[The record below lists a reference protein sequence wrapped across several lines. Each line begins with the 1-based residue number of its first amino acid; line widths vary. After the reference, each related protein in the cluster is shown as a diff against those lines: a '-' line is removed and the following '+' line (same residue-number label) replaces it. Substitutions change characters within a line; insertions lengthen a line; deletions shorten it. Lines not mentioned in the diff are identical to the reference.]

1 MKCKQM
7 TAYKWQYNPWSPKCQ
22 VVLKVLLG
30 YKMGFRTSLLC
41 LRFFRM
47 FLHHQNIGHL
57 HDYLNL
63 VTLVVNDTKYMSFFD
78 VSEKIELKI
87 KMIFLIYLIGT

>member
-1 MKCKQM
+1 
-7 TAYKWQYNPWSPKCQ
+7 
-22 VVLKVLLG
+22 
-30 YKMGFRTSLLC
+30 
-41 LRFFRM
+41 M